1 MQELAA
7 AVGEELLALS
17 VLGERDRTL
26 GRLLQRAARRV
37 LRDERGRWRARLHR
51 RVRRQ
56 LKQGWPGRGQLTA
69 AMRSMRLASLLRRLS
84 TRRLT
89 G

>member
-7 AVGEELLALS
+7 VAGEEVLALC
-17 VLGERDRTL
+17 VLGERDRML
-26 GRLLQRAARRV
+26 GRLLRRASKRA
-37 LRDERGRWRARLHR
+37 LRGTKGRWRARFHR
-51 RVRRQ
+51 LVLRR
-56 LKQGWPGRGQLTA
+56 LAGAGRGQLTA